1 MIRFLPLRPS
11 VKPIGGIEEDLT
23 NKAEPIL
30 RFNSSSRVPMQ
41 YPFVE
46 WGSHTTFDEVITGN
60 QSTIPCP
67 TYNNT
72 IAIIDRALCI

>member
-1 MIRFLPLRPS
+1 MIASRMKLYEFLYNVWENKGSPFQLPS
-11 VKPIGGIEEDLT
+11 IQW
-23 NKAEPIL
+23 
-30 RFNSSSRVPMQ
+30 VPMQ